1 MVEICRAELVEA
13 YNLDPSTSSARQIK
27 NRQKASHIMNNE
39 IIKELCN
46 ILGSENITT
55 EKEELICHSYDATG
69 MEFLPEAVAFP
80 KSSSEISKIMSLA
93 TDKGFPVVARG
104 AGSGF
109 VGGSLPV
116 SGGLVISMKRLNRIV
131 EIDRD
136 NMVAVVEPGVV
147 TGTLQDKVADLGLF
161 YPPDPSS
168 LKFCTIGGNVA
179 MGSGG
184 PRAVKYGV
192 TRDYVLGLEVVLP
205 TGEIV
210 STGTRAAKGVVG
222 YDLTRLLVGSEGTLA
237 IITKVILKLIPA
249 PVETGTLY
257 IEFSNVL
264 DAGRAV
270 SAIMSAGVIPA
281 TLELIDGSVLH
292 CIKDSLNENI
302 SSDVGAILL
311 IDIDGSKTSVPEDSL
326 TIEDLCTQNG
336 ATRVKRATNKRES
349 RALWETRRSISPA
362 LFKLGTKKINEDIV
376 VPRSKIPDLLE
387 KLQIVSKKY
396 KLTIASFG
404 HAGDG
409 NIHVNIMLNKG
420 NLEDEAK
427 AKKAVKEVFQIAIDL
442 RGTISGEHGIG
453 ISKQPYL
460 RVELSEKEIEIMEG
474 IKRVFDPKNVL
485 NPGKIFP
492 E

>member
-1 MVEICRAELVEA
+1 LPAINHPVSR
-13 YNLDPSTSSARQIK
+13 DTSDSIK
-27 NRQKASHIMNNE
+27 MNNE
-39 IIKELCN
+39 IIKDLRN
-46 ILGSENITT
+46 IIGSENITT

-69 MEFLPEAVAFP
+69 LEFLPEAVAFP
-80 KSSSEISKIMSLA
+80 ETPSHIADIMRLA
-93 TDKGFPVVARG
+93 TNKGFPVVARG

-116 SGGLVISMKRLNRIV
+116 SGGLVISMKRLNRIL
-131 EIDRD
+131 EIDRE

-147 TGTLQDKVADLGLF
+147 TGALQNKVADVGLF

-192 TRDYVLGLEVVLP
+192 TRDYVLGLDAALP
-205 TGEIV
+205 TGEII

-222 YDLTRLLVGSEGTLA
+222 YDLTRLLVGSEGTLG
-237 IITKVILKLIPA
+237 IITKIVLRLIPA
-249 PVETGTLY
+249 PAATGTLY
-257 IEFSNVL
+257 VEFGNVL

-270 SAIMSAGVIPA
+270 SAIMAAGVVPA
-281 TLELIDGSVLH
+281 TLELIDDSVLH
-292 CIKDSLNENI
+292 CVKESLDENI
-302 SSDVGAILL
+302 KNNVGAILL
-311 IDIDGSKTSVPEDSL
+311 IDIDGSKRSVTEDSS
-326 TIEDLCTQNG
+326 TIGELCARNG
-336 ATRVKRATNKRES
+336 ATRVKTARDKKES
-349 RALWETRRSISPA
+349 KKLWETRRSISPA

-387 KLQIVSKKY
+387 RLQTVSKKHR
-396 KLTIASFG
+396 LTIASFG

-420 NLEDEAK
+420 DRDAEAR
-427 AKKAVKEVFQIAIDL
+427 AKEAVKEVFQIAIDFK
-442 RGTISGEHGIG
+442 GTISGEHGIG
-453 ISKQPYL
+453 VGKQPFL
-460 RVELSEKEIEIMEG
+460 GMELSKKEIEIMRG
-474 IKRVFDPKNVL
+474 IKKVFDPQNIL

-492 E
+492 V